1 MMIKGSK
8 GLQQPHYDQGVRPA
22 ISHPLID
29 AGTCLRRCCTHS
41 ISHGRTAR
49 S

>member
-8 GLQQPHYDQGVRPA
+8 CLQQPHRIQSVRPA
-22 ISHPLID
+22 NSHPLID
-29 AGTCLRRCCTHS
+29 AGTWLRRSCTHR